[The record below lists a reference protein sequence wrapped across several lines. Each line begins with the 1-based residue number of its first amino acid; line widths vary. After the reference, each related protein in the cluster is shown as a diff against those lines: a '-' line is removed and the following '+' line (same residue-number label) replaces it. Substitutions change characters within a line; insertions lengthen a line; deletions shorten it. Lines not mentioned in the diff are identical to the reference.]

1 MADQDDPVSAARNAI
16 WDLYQAGLIDD
27 DAATVALLAISIG
40 MRRTHRKVSQNG
52 TST

>member
-16 WDLYQAGLIDD
+16 WQLYQAGLIDD

-40 MRRTHRKVSQNG
+40 LRRAQSNVGRDG